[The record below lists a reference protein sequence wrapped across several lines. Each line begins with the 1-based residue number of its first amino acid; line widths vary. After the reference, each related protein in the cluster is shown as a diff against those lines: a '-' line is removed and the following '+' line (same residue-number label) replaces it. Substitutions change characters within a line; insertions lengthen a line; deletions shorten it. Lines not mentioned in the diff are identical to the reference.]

1 MTRRFGTSPLSVRLA
16 AVATTSAT
24 NRTGPR
30 GRALVA
36 VSGQQAGV
44 AAAAHAVDADP
55 LASSSEPRQR
65 LMQLP
70 TLECPYH
77 PSVHPA
83 ADEIHESTVAWAQAM
98 GFARSQEHIDAL
110 RDSRIGHL
118 LARIFPATADMV
130 ALQVAVDWTT
140 LFCCLDDRLE
150 QMNGAAQVASY
161 LRSLLGVFRDGA
173 HPQLIDPFAQAF
185 GDLRERMLE
194 LRVPNWIP
202 RFSACV
208 ERLFNAFVDEAK
220 YRAAGVVPAFASHSK
235 IRQIT
240 VGLYTGF
247 LLGELTEHIFL
258 PPDVL
263 EHEAVQALEV
273 SASTIVGLANDIYTV
288 EKEIA
293 KGEVNNTVLVLMHED
308 GLAFD
313 EAIGRTVQLHNIEMR
328 EFSRLVSDL
337 PSFDEDT
344 DDQLRRYVQV
354 LIHFISGHD
363 DWARSTGRYHHP
375 GDDSAVR

>member
-1 MTRRFGTSPLSVRLA
+1 
-16 AVATTSAT
+16 
-24 NRTGPR
+24 
-30 GRALVA
+30 
-36 VSGQQAGV
+36 
-44 AAAAHAVDADP
+44 
-55 LASSSEPRQR
+55 
-65 LMQLP
+65 MQLP
-70 TLECPYH
+70 RLECPYQ

-83 ADEIHESTVAWAQAM
+83 ADQIHENTVEWAQAM
-98 GFARSQEHIDAL
+98 GFARSQKHIDAL
-110 RDSRIGHL
+110 RDSRVGHL

-150 QMNGAAQVASY
+150 QIHGAVLVAAY
-161 LRSLLGVFRDGA
+161 LRTLLGVFRDGA

-202 RFSACV
+202 RFSSCV
-208 ERLFNAFVDEAK
+208 ERLFQAFVDEAK
-220 YRAAGVVPAFASHSK
+220 YRAAGVVPAFASHSR

-263 EHEAVQALEV
+263 EHESVRALER

-288 EKEIA
+288 EKERA

-308 GLAFD
+308 GLSFD
-313 EAIGRTVQLHNIEMR
+313 DALARTVQLHNIEMR
-328 EFSRLVSDL
+328 EFERLVADL
-337 PSFDEDT
+337 PSFDEDI

-354 LIHFISGHD
+354 LIHFISGHA
-363 DWARSTGRYHHP
+363 DWARSTGRYQPP
-375 GDDSAVR
+375 GDGGAVR

>member
-1 MTRRFGTSPLSVRLA
+1 MVKRFAHGHVGGRL
-16 AVATTSAT
+16 V
-24 NRTGPR
+24 
-30 GRALVA
+30 
-36 VSGQQAGV
+36 V
-44 AAAAHAVDADP
+44 AAGGSG
-55 LASSSEPRQR
+55 LASQAALAEAPVGGPQLVEDDDLAPPAPQRPR
-65 LMQLP
+65 LMRLP
-70 TLECPYH
+70 RLECPYV

-83 ADEIHESTVAWAQAM
+83 ADEIHEMTVQWAQAM
-98 GFARSQEHIDAL
+98 GLVRTPANVEAL
-110 RDSRIGHL
+110 RDSQIGHL

-140 LFCCLDDRLE
+140 LFCCLDDFLE
-150 QMNGAAQVASY
+150 QLDAAFVASY
-161 LRSLLGVFRDGA
+161 LRGLLRVFRDGA
-173 HPQLIDPFAQAF
+173 HPELVDPFAQGF

-208 ERLFNAFVDEAK
+208 ERLFDAFIEEAR
-220 YRAAGVVPAFASHSK
+220 YRTDGVVPGFAHHSK

-258 PPDVL
+258 PPEVI
-263 EHEAVQALEV
+263 EHESVQALER

-288 EKEIA
+288 EKELA

-308 GLAFD
+308 GLSFA
-313 EAIGRTVQLHNIEMR
+313 EALDRTIQLHNIEMR
-328 EFSRLVSDL
+328 EFSRLVADL

-344 DDQLRRYVQV
+344 DHQLRRYVEV
-354 LIHFISGHD
+354 LIAFIAGHD
-363 DWARSTGRYHHP
+363 DWACHTGRYSRP
-375 GDDSAVR
+375 GDAAVR

>member
-1 MTRRFGTSPLSVRLA
+1 
-16 AVATTSAT
+16 
-24 NRTGPR
+24 
-30 GRALVA
+30 
-36 VSGQQAGV
+36 
-44 AAAAHAVDADP
+44 
-55 LASSSEPRQR
+55 
-65 LMQLP
+65 MQLP
-70 TLECPYH
+70 TLECPYL

-83 ADEIHESTVAWAQAM
+83 ADEIHEMTVKWAQAM
-98 GFARSQEHIDAL
+98 GLARNPAHIEAL
-110 RDSRIGHL
+110 RDSQVGHL
-118 LARIFPATADMV
+118 LARIFPATADMI

-150 QMNGAAQVASY
+150 QIHGAALVAAY

-173 HPQLIDPFAQAF
+173 HPQLIDPFSQGF
-185 GDLRERMLE
+185 SDLRERMLD

-208 ERLFNAFVDEAK
+208 ERLFDAFVDEAR

-240 VGLYTGF
+240 VGLHTGF
-247 LLGELTEHIFL
+247 LLSELTEHIFL

-263 EHEAVQALEV
+263 EHESVRALER

-288 EKEIA
+288 EKEMA

-308 GLAFD
+308 GLSFAD
-313 EAIGRTVQLHNIEMR
+313 ALDRTVQLHNIEMR
-328 EFSRLVSDL
+328 EFSRLVTDL

-344 DDQLRRYVQV
+344 DHQLRRYVEV
-354 LIHFISGHD
+354 LIAFISGHD
-363 DWARSTGRYHHP
+363 DWARTTGRYNPRP
-375 GDDSAVR
+375 GDGSAVR

>member
-1 MTRRFGTSPLSVRLA
+1 MTQPLATSSFSQRVEA
-16 AVATTSAT
+16 IATTWPRDRAE
-24 NRTGPR
+24 PR
-30 GRALVA
+30 GRSLVA
-36 VSGQQAGV
+36 IAGQ
-44 AAAAHAVDADP
+44 AAEAPPTETSHLGSARA
-55 LASSSEPRQR
+55 
-65 LMQLP
+65 MQLP
-70 TLECPYH
+70 TLECPY
-77 PSVHPA
+77 PPAVHPA
-83 ADEIHESTVAWAQAM
+83 ADTLHERTVEWAMAM
-98 GFARSQEHIDAL
+98 GFARSDKHIEAL

-150 QMNGAAQVASY
+150 QIRGAMLVAAY
-161 LRSLLGVFRDGA
+161 LRTLLGVFRDGA
-173 HPQLIDPFAQAF
+173 RPQLIDPFAQAF

-208 ERLFNAFVDEAK
+208 ERLFHAFVDEAK
-220 YRAAGVVPAFASHSK
+220 YRAAGVVPAFASHNK

-263 EHEAVQALEV
+263 EHESVRSLER
-273 SASTIVGLANDIYTV
+273 SASTIVGFANDIYTV
-288 EKEIA
+288 EKERA

-308 GLAFD
+308 GLSFD
-313 EAIGRTVQLHNIEMR
+313 DALARTIQLHNIEMR
-328 EFSRLVSDL
+328 EFSRLIDDL
-337 PSFDEDT
+337 PSFDEDI

-354 LIHFISGHD
+354 LIHFISGHA
-363 DWARSTGRYHHP
+363 DWARSTGRYHAP
-375 GDDSAVR
+375 GDGSAVR

>member
-1 MTRRFGTSPLSVRLA
+1 M
-16 AVATTSAT
+16 
-24 NRTGPR
+24 
-30 GRALVA
+30 
-36 VSGQQAGV
+36 QQAEP
-44 AAAAHAVDADP
+44 AAEAPAVDANR
-55 LASSSEPRQR
+55 LASSSEPRRR

-70 TLECPYH
+70 TLECPYV
-77 PSVHPA
+77 PRVHPA
-83 ADEIHESTVAWAQAM
+83 ADEIHEMTVQWAQAM
-98 GFARSQEHIDAL
+98 GLARNPVHIEAL
-110 RDSRIGHL
+110 RDSRVGHL
-118 LARIFPATADMV
+118 LARIFSATADMI

-150 QMNGAAQVASY
+150 QIHGAALVAAY

-173 HPQLIDPFAQAF
+173 HPQLIDPFSQAF
-185 GDLRERMLE
+185 SDLRERMLE

-202 RFSACV
+202 RFAACV
-208 ERLFNAFVDEAK
+208 ERLFDAFIDEAK
-220 YRAAGVVPAFASHSK
+220 YRASGVVPAFASHSK

-263 EHEAVQALEV
+263 EHDAVRSLER

-288 EKEIA
+288 EKEMA

-308 GLAFD
+308 GLSFA
-313 EAIGRTVQLHNIEMR
+313 EALERTVQLHNIEMR

-337 PSFDEDT
+337 PSFDEDI
-344 DDQLRRYVQV
+344 DYQLARYVAV
-354 LIHFISGHD
+354 LIAFISGHD
-363 DWARSTGRYHHP
+363 DWARSTGRYHPP